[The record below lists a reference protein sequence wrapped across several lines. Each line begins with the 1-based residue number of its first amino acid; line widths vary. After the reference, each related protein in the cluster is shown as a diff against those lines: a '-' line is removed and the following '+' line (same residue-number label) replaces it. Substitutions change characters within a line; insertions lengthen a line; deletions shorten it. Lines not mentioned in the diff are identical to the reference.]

1 MAIASYLLLVF
12 SILGYLA
19 AMICYAAQYAFGN
32 RGPVARAAARSAH
45 APALAGARAGTD
57 TATDTATDTGTDTA
71 TDTATD
77 TGTDTVTGTGTGTGR
92 TSPLDRVAL
101 GTLLVAA
108 ALHLAAV
115 ITRGVAATRA
125 PWGDMY
131 EFLLSTTLIGVAVWL
146 YIVVRYPRVRHV
158 SLYVALA
165 NLILLG
171 LAWLLYSPV
180 EPLVPALDSAWF
192 IIHVAAAALASGIFI
207 IGFVTAVMYLIRAGY
222 ERGARRFPYPLGSQ
236 VPDADAVERLTFKLI
251 AFAFPIW
258 TFAVIA
264 GAIWAEASWG
274 RYWAW
279 DPKEVWAFI
288 SWVVYAGYLHAR
300 ATPSVKRTVAAWLAV
315 LGFLTVMMNLFGVNL
330 LFDSLHSYA

>member
-1 MAIASYLLLVF
+1 MANASYLLLVF

-19 AMICYAAQYAFGN
+19 AMILYAAQYAFGD
-32 RGPVARAAARSAH
+32 RGPVARVATRPARE
-45 APALAGARAGTD
+45 PALASAGDAGAA
-57 TATDTATDTGTDTA
+57 ATPAANPPDALSAQSAVMGSDD
-71 TDTATD
+71 
-77 TGTDTVTGTGTGTGR
+77 GR
-92 TSPLDRVAL
+92 ERSTLLPRVAL
-101 GTLLVAA
+101 AVLLLAA
-108 ALHLAAV
+108 GLHLATV
-115 ITRGVAATRA
+115 VTRGLAATRA

-131 EFLLSTTLIGVAVWL
+131 EFLLSTTLIGVAAWL
-146 YIVVRYPRVRHV
+146 IIAVQYPAWRHL
-158 SLYVALA
+158 SLYVSLA

-171 LAWLLYSPV
+171 AALILYSPV

-192 IIHVAAAALASGIFI
+192 IIHVAAAALASGIFL
-207 IGFVTAVMYLIRAGY
+207 IGFVTAAMFLIRSGY
-222 ERGARRFPYPLGSQ
+222 ERGSRRFPYPLGAKA
-236 VPDADAVERLTFKLI
+236 PAADTVERLTFRLT

-288 SWVVYAGYLHAR
+288 SWVLYAGYLHAR
-300 ATPSVKRTVAAWLAV
+300 ATPSVKRTTAAWLAII
-315 LGFLTVMMNLFGVNL
+315 GFLTILMNLFVVNL